1 MRLRLRRE
9 YGRFIT
15 SGGQLVLLA
24 VGAEIDTP
32 TGWAACA
39 GLISIISLIAW
50 ASTWRRARAFDDT
63 PTSKVA
69 SAAQGYTELLGIGK
83 PLAGS
88 PLLAALSQLPCLW
101 YRYRIEHRRDNK
113 WEHEESGES
122 DASFILDDGTGQCVV
137 DPEGAEVV
145 PARRDRWTQGD
156 RRFTEWLLLENDP
169 LYALGQFKT
178 LGSQDLKLDRDGDM
192 KALLADW
199 KTEPRELLR
208 RFDLDGNG
216 ELDLREWELARAQ
229 ARREIDR
236 QHREARLQPELHVM
250 RLPDDR
256 RLYVISTLQ
265 PAALSKRYRRWSIA
279 HLAIFF
285 AALTG
290 AAYALVMS
298 A

>member
-1 MRLRLRRE
+1 MRQRLRRE
-9 YGRFIT
+9 YGRFLT
-15 SGGQLVLLA
+15 SGGQLVLLGA
-24 VGAEIDTP
+24 GAEIDTP

-39 GLISIISLIAW
+39 GLIAAISLFAW
-50 ASTWRRARAFDDT
+50 VSTWRRARAFDDT

-69 SAAQGYTELLGIGK
+69 SAAQGYTELLGRGK

-88 PLLAALSQLPCLW
+88 PLLAALSHLPCLW

-113 WEHEESGES
+113 WEHEGSGES
-122 DASFILDDGTGQCVV
+122 DASFILDDGSGQCVV

-145 PARRDRWTQGD
+145 PARRDQWTQGD
-156 RRFTEWLLLENDP
+156 RRFTEWLLLENEP
-169 LYALGQFKT
+169 LYALGQFQT
-178 LGSQDLKLDRDGDM
+178 LGSQDLKLDRDADV
-192 KALLADW
+192 KALLAAW
-199 KTEPRELLR
+199 KKEPHELLR

-229 ARREIDR
+229 ARREVER
-236 QHREARLQPELHVM
+236 QHREERLQPELHLM

-265 PAALSKRYRRWSIA
+265 PAALSKRYRWWSA
-279 HLAIFF
+279 VHLTIFF
-285 AALTG
+285 AGLAG
-290 AAYALVMS
+290 MAYALRMP